1 VRRASDRLGLVRS
14 ERVDADC
21 IIVGL
26 RCAGAP
32 LALALRR
39 AGVKVVALERD
50 DLFTDQP
57 FSTHAIQ
64 PYGMRLLDRLGLG
77 DAVRALAPRARG
89 LRMQAEDAFVQID
102 LADGARDARC
112 PRRLKLDPVLQRAVV
127 EAGVDV
133 RPRSTVV
140 DLLRDERRVLGVRV
154 REAGGR
160 EHELRAPLVVGADGR
175 HSTIARLVGAPAYV
189 EDASANGAYWAYFE
203 ETPLFSRDP
212 RYDWGMCIHMEGDGV
227 RAVFQTDSG
236 LLLMVGLARRDSLAA
251 WRRDPDGTL
260 LAYLRA
266 GSMTAPLLEGSRQAS
281 QTIGLTALRY
291 FFKQPVGP
299 GWALV
304 GDAGL
309 HLDPTPGLGISDA
322 FRDALALADA
332 IVDGSSFGFERY
344 WRRRDADSIGL
355 YRMAIDMGSPGYNN
369 PFTRMIYRR
378 VQASP
383 AMRARMVRL
392 IDREGRPQ
400 DLLPP
405 GRLAAWLASEVARG
419 RIGSFRGFGRTLRSA
434 LRTAGE
440 QRRFDR
446 ALAAQPL
453 ASAHGAGMMR
463 TEPTTWSE
471 TESKR
476 PSGTS
481 PTAAT

>member
-1 VRRASDRLGLVRS
+1 
-14 ERVDADC
+14 VDADC

-39 AGVKVVALERD
+39 AGVRVVALERD
-50 DLFTDQP
+50 ELFTDQP

-64 PYGMRLLDRLGLG
+64 PYGMRLLDHLGLG
-77 DAVRALAPRARG
+77 DAVRGLAPRARG
-89 LRMQAEDAFVQID
+89 LRMQVEDAYMQLD
-102 LADGARDARC
+102 LSDDARDARC

-127 EAGVDV
+127 DAGVDV
-133 RPRSTVV
+133 RPRSTVIGLV
-140 DLLRDERRVLGVRV
+140 RDERRVLGVRV
-154 REAGGR
+154 REAGGG

-175 HSTIARLVGAPAYV
+175 NSTIARLVGAPAYV
-189 EDASANGAYWAYFE
+189 EDTSANGAYWAYFE
-203 ETPLFSRDP
+203 ETTLFSSDP

-236 LLLMVGLARRDSLAA
+236 LLLMVGLARRDLLAA
-251 WRRDPDGTL
+251 WRRDPDASL

-281 QTIGLTALRY
+281 ATIGLAALRY

-322 FRDALALADA
+322 FRDALTLADA
-332 IVDGSSFGFERY
+332 IVDGSPLAFERY

-383 AMRARMVRL
+383 TMRGRMMSL
-392 IDREGRPQ
+392 IDRTGRPQ
-400 DLLPP
+400 DLLPL
-405 GRLAAWLASEVARG
+405 GRLVGWLVSEAAHG
-419 RIGSFRGFGRTLRSA
+419 RLGSFRGFGRMVRSA
-434 LRTAGE
+434 LRTAEE

-446 ALAAQPL
+446 ALAAVDGREL
-453 ASAHGAGMMR
+453 ASGRPVAIMQA
-463 TEPTTWSE
+463 EPTTWSE
-471 TESKR
+471 TR
-476 PSGTS
+476 
-481 PTAAT
+481 